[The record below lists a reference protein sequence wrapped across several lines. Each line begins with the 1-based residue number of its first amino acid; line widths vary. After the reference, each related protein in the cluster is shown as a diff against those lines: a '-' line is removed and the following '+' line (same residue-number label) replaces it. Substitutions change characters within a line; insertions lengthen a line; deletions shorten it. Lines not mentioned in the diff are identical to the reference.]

1 MKRGRSLGFVV
12 VHTPPRGTGNNAPG
26 GRLENAVIV
35 VGGGIVLREA
45 PMDRALAER
54 TAHSLQAE
62 RKDPFYQIA
71 ELVLPSEPEVE
82 I

>member
-12 VHTPPRGTGNNAPG
+12 VYTPPKGH
-26 GRLENAVIV
+26 AVAV
-35 VGGGIVLREA
+35 FGLGEVQGVL
-45 PMDRALAER
+45 MDKVQAER
-54 TAHSLQAE
+54 AAHALQAE